1 VMLDERLPPLPTAL
15 SCVWALTPVDPDDP
29 PVNGKI
35 IKLPNIL
42 ILA

>member
-1 VMLDERLPPLPTAL
+1 MMLDDRFPPLPTAL
-15 SCVWALTPVDPDDP
+15 SCVWAFTPVDPDDP

-35 IKLPNIL
+35 IMPPIIL